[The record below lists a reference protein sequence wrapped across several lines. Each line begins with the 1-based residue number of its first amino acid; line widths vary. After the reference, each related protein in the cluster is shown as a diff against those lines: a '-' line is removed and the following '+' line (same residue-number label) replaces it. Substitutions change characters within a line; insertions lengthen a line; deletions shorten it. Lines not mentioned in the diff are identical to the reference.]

1 MLANLI
7 ELPYEI
13 LGQSVLG
20 YLELIDIIQ
29 WENAA
34 ASHKSQQ
41 LLKEI
46 LAYCPPIYCNPL
58 FKLKESSICY
68 WFSKRRCRAQAMKF
82 DLGTLIKIPVDIE
95 HSFVDSIELYLCSNT
110 SLHFVEPLKN
120 SLINQRVTYLNVKGN
135 QDPTVMNVLFSLFS
149 DGRVRSLDIESSNL
163 YDWINY
169 IRNIGPSLRELSI
182 LNCAQLNILKCI
194 ATFSFSR

>member
-1 MLANLI
+1 M
-7 ELPYEI
+7 
-13 LGQSVLG
+13 LG

-68 WFSKRRCRAQAMKF
+68 WFSKRRCRAQTMNF

-95 HSFVDSIELYLCSNT
+95 HFFVDSIELYLYSNT
-110 SLHFVEPLKN
+110 SLHFVEPLRN
-120 SLINQRVTYLNVKGN
+120 PLINQRVNYLQIKGN
-135 QDPTVMNVLFSLFS
+135 QDPAVMEVLFSLLS
-149 DGRVRSLDIESSNL
+149 SVRSLDIESSNPSQWMEHIKKIGTCL
-163 YDWINY
+163 Y
-169 IRNIGPSLRELSI
+169 ELTI
-182 LNCAQLNILKCI
+182 HNTNE
-194 ATFSFSR
+194 FF